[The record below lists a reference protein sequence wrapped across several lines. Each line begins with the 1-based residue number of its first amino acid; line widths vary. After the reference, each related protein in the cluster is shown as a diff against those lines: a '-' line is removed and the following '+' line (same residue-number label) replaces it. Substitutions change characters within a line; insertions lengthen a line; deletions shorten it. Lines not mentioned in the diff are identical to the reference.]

1 VRQDPR
7 RGLRGG
13 RRRRRR
19 QRRRRRSAPMK
30 APVED
35 QWTSVPEHS
44 GRVRPRRGYPQSA
57 ADDDVAFVAM
67 PGAETA
73 EPAPVCERVRVGEC
87 QAAERMRDRGRPRC
101 MCACGS
107 NSAKRSDNLFTRA
120 LLQTENHFDR
130 NSCHAH
136 ERIHLSWRAG
146 LQPAAT
152 SGRQHVLCSCISAR
166 QVRDVITTYVVA
178 PP

>member
-1 VRQDPR
+1 MRQDPR

-30 APVED
+30 APVKD

-57 ADDDVAFVAM
+57 ADDNVAFVAM

-73 EPAPVCERVRVGEC
+73 EPAPVCERKTVGEC
-87 QAAERMRDRGRPRC
+87 LSAERMRIEAVRDA
-101 MCACGS
+101 CAHVVVT
-107 NSAKRSDNLFTRA
+107 ARSVQTICSLRA

-152 SGRQHVLCSCISAR
+152 SPSTRALLLHQRAAG
-166 QVRDVITTYVVA
+166 
-178 PP
+178 P